1 MIQIKR
7 LVAAALVIF
16 LFTLSLFLVRSQSSS
31 VADYPRVISVQGLEE
46 TVIEVPIGATGSEIA
61 QILFDAGVVKS
72 SQAFFGVAVAD
83 TSSQKIAPGAH
94 RLTVEISAQQA
105 LEQLLDPARIPNLIR
120 VNEGA
125 RKSEIQIALKENG
138 FAASEVRAAFSQLT
152 LPKGFKDSEGLL
164 FPAQYSFVDGTS
176 AVTALQEMI
185 DRFTREPIAQKLLQA
200 NLKYSALE
208 LLTIASII
216 QAEGDAQDFAK
227 VARVIYNRLAIDMPL
242 QMDSTVHYIMNVRGD
257 IFLSRNSTKLKSPY
271 NTYQRY
277 GLPPGPIGS
286 PGSAA
291 MEASLN
297 PVAGD
302 WLYFITV
309 APGDTRFTSNF
320 DQFNTWKALYIKN
333 RNAGAFK

>member
-1 MIQIKR
+1 MIQIRR
-7 LVAAALVIF
+7 LVAAGLIIF
-16 LFTLSLFLVRSQSSS
+16 LFTLSLFLFRSQSSS
-31 VADYPRVISVQGLEE
+31 VADYPRLISVQGLEE
-46 TVIEVPIGATGSEIA
+46 TVIEVPMGATGSEIA

-94 RLTVEISAQQA
+94 RLTVKISAQQA

-138 FAASEVRAAFSQLT
+138 FGASEIKSAFSQLT
-152 LPKGFKDSEGLL
+152 FPKGFKDSEGLL

-176 AVTALQEMI
+176 AVSALQEMI

-200 NLKYSALE
+200 NSKYSALE
-208 LLTIASII
+208 LLTIASIV
-216 QAEGDAQDFAK
+216 QAEGDAQDFTK

>member
-16 LFTLSLFLVRSQSSS
+16 LFTLSLFLVRSQGSS

-138 FAASEVRAAFSQLT
+138 FAASEISSAFSQLT
-152 LPKGFKDSEGLL
+152 LPKGFQDSEGLL

-176 AVTALQEMI
+176 AVIALQEMI
-185 DRFTREPIAQKLLQA
+185 DRFIREPIAQKLLQA
-200 NLKYSALE
+200 NSQYSALE

>member
-1 MIQIKR
+1 MIQIRR
-7 LVAAALVIF
+7 LVAAGLIIF

-31 VADYPRVISVQGLEE
+31 VADYPRLISVQGLEE
-46 TVIEVPIGATGSEIA
+46 TVIEVPMGATGSEIA

-94 RLTVEISAQQA
+94 RLTVKISAQQA

-138 FAASEVRAAFSQLT
+138 FGASEIKSAFSQLT

-176 AVTALQEMI
+176 AVSALQEMI

-200 NLKYSALE
+200 NSKYSALE
-208 LLTIASII
+208 LLTIASIV
-216 QAEGDAQDFAK
+216 QAEGDAQDFTK

>member
-83 TSSQKIAPGAH
+83 ASSQKIAPGGH

-120 VNEGA
+120 INEGA

-138 FAASEVRAAFSQLT
+138 FAASEISSAFSQLT
-152 LPKGFKDSEGLL
+152 LPKGFQDSEGLL

-200 NLKYSALE
+200 NSKYSALE